1 MLFLSLLLTFIVAV
15 ILLIHHWS
23 QNKGIVYLVATII
36 FLSLRQFTFL
46 LINSDAHGK
55 LLSILFLHFDPLFFL
70 MGPFSLYYLKS
81 LIRGKLVADRYLLL
95 HVLPAVLILINL
107 LPYYATPFAT
117 KVTEMTQAKGLIP
130 FLSKVAEPYLLFPLK
145 YQRTIMVVY
154 NLTYVIVA
162 FGHLLRFKRSGTT
175 YIKKKLAALIN
186 RILWVMPAVIL
197 PYPLIVS
204 YFTLQTPEKGELV
217 YRNIAFTSDGLVF
230 FLTLILPL
238 SFLFVPS
245 WLYGEQSTTSTG
257 DLLIHKIVNLF
268 RKKRGEAK
276 EEANSEKSTDLER
289 IVAFIEQEKPFLQV
303 GFTLHDISQELNIP
317 YIRVINCFKKELN
330 TSFPMYRSKLRVAH
344 AISLLKSGTHLN
356 TSIEGIAEMSG
367 FKSKSIFY
375 TAFKEEYNMTPTEW
389 MKKNL

>member
-23 QNKGIVYLVATII
+23 QNKGIVYLAATII
-36 FLSLRQFTFL
+36 FYSLRQFTFL
-46 LINSDAHGK
+46 LINSDAYGK

-81 LIRGKLVADRYLLL
+81 LIRGKLVADRYLPL

-107 LPYYATPFAT
+107 LPYYATPFAS
-117 KVTEMTQAKGLIP
+117 KVIEMTPVQGLVP

-154 NLTYVIVA
+154 NLTYVIAA
-162 FGHLLRFKRSGTT
+162 FGLLLRFKKTGTT
-175 YIKKKLAALIN
+175 YIKKKLSALIN
-186 RILWVMPAVIL
+186 RILWVMPAAIL

-204 YFTLQTPEKGELV
+204 YSTLQTPEKGILV
-217 YRNIAFTSDGLVF
+217 YHNTSFTSDGFVF

-245 WLYGEQSTTSTG
+245 WLYGDQSTTSTG
-257 DLLIHKIVNLF
+257 DIVVHKIVGLF
-268 RKKRGEAK
+268 RKKSGEAK

-330 TSFPMYRSKLRVAH
+330 TSFPAYRKKLRIAH
-344 AISLLKSGTHLN
+344 AISLLREGAHL
-356 TSIEGIAEMSG
+356 TISIDGIAERSG

>member
-23 QNKGIVYLVATII
+23 QNKGIVYLAATII
-36 FLSLRQFTFL
+36 FFSLRQFTFL

-117 KVTEMTQAKGLIP
+117 KVTEMTQAQGLIP
-130 FLSKVAEPYLLFPLK
+130 YLKNVAEPYLLFPLK
-145 YQRTIMVVY
+145 YQRTIMMVY

-162 FGHLLRFKRSGTT
+162 FGQLLRFKRSGTT
-175 YIKKKLAALIN
+175 YIKKKLSALIN
-186 RILWVMPAVIL
+186 RILWVMPAFIL

-268 RKKRGEAK
+268 RKKSGEAK